1 MEAFRG
7 SVDFEALTTAKTQT
21 VRNSSVGHFSCPG
34 FHIFQYARNLFRCNL
49 RLWRPSLYQPELYV
63 VVLMFMLVSML
74 CWGSWANTR
83 KLTAGYPFSL
93 FYWDYVIGIL
103 VGSLVWGLTLG
114 SLGGGPASFVANLRA
129 VDTVHV
135 LYALAGGVIF
145 NVANLL
151 LVAAI
156 DVAGM
161 AVAFPVGIGL
171 ALIVGVILNYL
182 LHPAGNPLFIFGGVA
197 LVAVAILLDALAYKR
212 RESTGTASTRGV
224 VLSIISG
231 VLMGTFYPFVTK
243 STLGEHAL
251 GPYAVSFI
259 FAIGVLLCSLPLNAF
274 LMRHS
279 LTGETR
285 TTFAQY
291 KAARGSWHFW
301 GMMGGIIWC
310 SGAVASFVA
319 ASANLVGPAV
329 SYAIGQ
335 GATMV
340 SAIWGVFIWR
350 EFAKAPAAS
359 KRLIP
364 WMFLFFLAGLG
375 AIAVAPLISR

>member
-1 MEAFRG
+1 M
-7 SVDFEALTTAKTQT
+7 
-21 VRNSSVGHFSCPG
+21 
-34 FHIFQYARNLFRCNL
+34 I
-49 RLWRPSLYQPELYV
+49 
-63 VVLMFMLVSML
+63 VSML

-83 KLTAGYPFSL
+83 KLTTGYPFSL
-93 FYWDYVIGIL
+93 FYWDYVIGIVIGAL
-103 VGSLVWGLTLG
+103 LWGFTLG
-114 SLGGGPASFVANLRA
+114 SLDGGPTSFVANLHN
-129 VDTVHV
+129 VDTTHV
-135 LYALAGGVIF
+135 LYAVAGGAIF

-171 ALIVGVILNYL
+171 ALIVGVILNYII
-182 LHPAGNPLFIFGGVA
+182 HPAGNPLFIFGGVA

-212 RESTGTASTRGV
+212 REHSGTASTRGV
-224 VLSIISG
+224 VLSIVSG
-231 VLMGTFYPFVTK
+231 ILMGTFYPFVTK

-259 FAIGVLLCSLPLNAF
+259 FAIGVVLCCLPLNAF
-274 LMRHS
+274 LMKHS
-279 LTGETR
+279 LTGER
-285 TTFAQY
+285 ATTFKQY
-291 KAARGSWHFW
+291 RGAKSSWHFW
-301 GMMGGIIWC
+301 GMMGGVIWC
-310 SGAVASFVA
+310 CGAVASFVA
-319 ASANLVGPAV
+319 SKANLVGPAV

-350 EFAKAPAAS
+350 EFASAPAAS

-375 AIAVAPLISR
+375 AIAIAPLVAR